1 MVGYKNFINNKEML
15 KNFEKYSKVYGIF
28 FIILGTL
35 GIIFPVFMSFTTAY
49 FVAWLLLFSGIFIG
63 VHTYQTNKKDWLGW
77 LKSILFV
84 VTAILTFLNPL
95 PGVAALGIILAAYLL
110 VDAILSFSLAWKQK
124 GEKGWWLIAL
134 NGLLSLILSF
144 IFIWKWPFS
153 SLYLVGL
160 YVGISLFFDGIILLT
175 MAENIEEIEKELDE
189 SSSQPQ
195 EQKVEK
201 GEAQG

>member
-1 MVGYKNFINNKEML
+1 
-15 KNFEKYSKVYGIF
+15 
-28 FIILGTL
+28 
-35 GIIFPVFMSFTTAY
+35 MSLTTAY
-49 FVAWLLLFSGIFIG
+49 FIAWLLLFSGIFIAI
-63 VHTYQTNKKDWLGW
+63 HTYKTNKKDWLGW
-77 LKSILFV
+77 LKALLFI
-84 VTAILTFLNPL
+84 VTSILTFLNPL